1 MLTIEYINLT
11 VSFFCALH
19 QLTCAV
25 WGGVLF
31 FPDSH
36 DVSMFT
42 CLTLVMTF
50 SSHSCS
56 PSVINTRSLS
66 SPTKFQS
73 ICSLYGIN
81 PGVPPTPKT
90 EPLFS
95 DHTVCPSAASMYKE
109 QLLKKIPQSWQ
120 QYKKMM
126 HRNKE

>member
-19 QLTCAV
+19 QLTCSV
-25 WGGVLF
+25 WQFGGGLF

-50 SSHSCS
+50 SLHSCS

-66 SPTKFQS
+66 SPKFQS

-81 PGVPPTPKT
+81 PGVPPPSQKRSHSFLTT
-90 EPLFS
+90 L
-95 DHTVCPSAASMYKE
+95 CASAASMYKE

-120 QYKKMM
+120 QYKK
-126 HRNKE
+126 NDA

>member
-1 MLTIEYINLT
+1 MYFVDYRVYKSN
-11 VSFFCALH
+11 SFFLLCPSSAH
-19 QLTCAV
+19 MCSVAV
-25 WGGVLF
+25 WGGGLF

-81 PGVPPTPKT
+81 PGVPPSQKQSHSFLTT
-90 EPLFS
+90 L
-95 DHTVCPSAASMYKE
+95 CASAASMYKE

-120 QYKKMM
+120 QYKK
-126 HRNKE
+126 K